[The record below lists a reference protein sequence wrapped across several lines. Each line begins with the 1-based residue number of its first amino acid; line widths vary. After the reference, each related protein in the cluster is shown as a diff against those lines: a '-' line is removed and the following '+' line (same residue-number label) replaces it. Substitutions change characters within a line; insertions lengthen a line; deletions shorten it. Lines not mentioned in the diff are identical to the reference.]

1 MAKNLLF
8 DCHYSEIWVHPE
20 NWKSLTTQKSLK
32 LNWYVE
38 CKFYDPLFKDKY
50 PKGFPYQKN

>member
-8 DCHYSEIWVHPE
+8 DCHYSDIWVHPE
-20 NWKSLTTQKSLK
+20 NWKSLTTKKSLK

-38 CKFYDPLFKDKY
+38 CKFHDPLFKEKY
-50 PKGFPYQKN
+50 PKGFPY